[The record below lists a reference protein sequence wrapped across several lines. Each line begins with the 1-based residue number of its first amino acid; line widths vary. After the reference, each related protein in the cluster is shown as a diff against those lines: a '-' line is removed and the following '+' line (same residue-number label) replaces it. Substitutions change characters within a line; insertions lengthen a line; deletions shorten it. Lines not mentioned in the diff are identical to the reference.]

1 MQHKIPTSRRVEN
14 VLERIRPELEVELRG
29 RGISNKGKNKRELA
43 DLCTA
48 NSIAIT
54 KTAEKI
60 KEGWEGKAK
69 GLLQVLWE

>member
-43 DLCTA
+43 DLCLVD
-48 NSIAIT
+48 NIAMT
-54 KTAEKI
+54 RTAEKI
-60 KEGWEGKAK
+60 KGG
-69 GLLQVLWE
+69 